1 MTSPGGENFIIIILV
16 IIVNILNNLKGC
28 HNAGVFVKV
37 LALQRTIAWCVEGES
52 HHHNHY
58 HQTKTKIKIII
69 TTCIT
74 NHNPDQNI
82 KTRDGKDY
90 TSLCHMEKESCTKQ
104 SNISLVFK

>member
-52 HHHNHY
+52 HHHNHHL

-69 TTCIT
+69 KIL
-74 NHNPDQNI
+74 HLKPQ
-82 KTRDGKDY
+82 
-90 TSLCHMEKESCTKQ
+90 
-104 SNISLVFK
+104 F